1 MNINT
6 DTLNLE
12 VDRIVAETGA
22 SPGDVIPLLHAVQKK
37 FNYLPEIALRRI
49 CEITDITPAAI
60 TGISTFYPQFRHT
73 PVGQHIIH
81 VCTGTACHVKG
92 ADLVWEA
99 FRRELHI
106 TENQDTDPEGQFTL
120 QKVSC
125 LGCCTLA
132 PVVQIDNVTYGKVKP
147 DRVTNV
153 LNDFLSY
160 PDKRGDSIKDG
171 KDDLQ
176 EESEIKIGLGSCCI
190 ASGSGKVQQ
199 ALEKCFDN
207 TGVSARVKR
216 VGCVGMCHRAPL
228 LEVCLPDKEPVLYD
242 KVQAE
247 EVKNIVLRYFKPK
260 TFSKRIKNA
269 ALNMVENILEGNP
282 ANGMMRRALYT
293 RDPHIQA
300 FTGRQQHIAT
310 EHSGQIDPLDLEEYR
325 SKGGFKALE
334 QCLAKFSPDEIIEQ
348 IKMSGLRGR
357 GGAGFPSW
365 QKLQEV
371 RQAKGDKKF
380 IICNG
385 DEGDPGAFM
394 DRMILESYPFRVIEG
409 MLICAY
415 AVGASE
421 GYFYIRAE
429 YPLAVQR
436 VKAAIQQ
443 YQGGSFR
450 ENRPHGPPAKAFDKD
465 LIKSFCRVQ
474 GRFFQK
480 ESLAA
485 GGNKSGFSLNIK
497 IMEGAGA
504 FVCGEETALIASI
517 EGKRGMPQ
525 FRPPYPSQQG
535 LWGCPT
541 LVNNCETFATVPW
554 ILRNGPE
561 AFAKLGNEKS
571 KGTKVFSLAGKI
583 VRGGLIEVPMGITI
597 HEIVEEI
604 GGGIEN
610 GRPFKAVQI
619 GGPSGGCV
627 PAELAHT
634 RVDYEDLTK
643 VGAMM
648 GSGGLLVMDDTD
660 CMVDIARYFLTFTCS
675 QSCGKCTFCRIG
687 TRLMLNILEN
697 LCTGKGSSKDLKDL
711 EEIAGKTKQ
720 GSLCGLGKTAPN
732 PVLTTLRY
740 FREEYEAHLKG
751 TCPAKRCKALI
762 IYSITGKCIGCTI
775 CAQQCPAKAIPIT
788 PYKKHEIL
796 QEKCIKC
803 GTCKNV
809 CPNEAVTVT

>member
-1 MNINT
+1 MVSTTVNREHQHGAI
-6 DTLNLE
+6 
-12 VDRIVAETGA
+12 DRIVAEIGA
-22 SPGDVIPLLHAVQKK
+22 GPGDVIPLLHALQKK
-37 FNYLPEIALRRI
+37 FNYLPEFALRRI
-49 CEITDITPAAI
+49 CEITEITPAAI

-92 ADLVWEA
+92 ADLVLEA
-99 FRRELHI
+99 FRRQLRI
-106 TENQDTDPEGQFTL
+106 KQDQDTDPEGQFTL
-120 QKVSC
+120 QNVAC

-132 PVVQIDNVTYGKVKP
+132 PVVQIDDVTYGKVKP
-147 DRVTNV
+147 DRVANI
-153 LNDFLSY
+153 LKDFLLFQG
-160 PDKRGDSIKDG
+160 KTTDSSKDG
-171 KDDLQ
+171 KDDWQ

-199 ALEKCFDN
+199 ALEMCLAG
-207 TGVSARVKR
+207 TGVHTRVKR
-216 VGCVGMCHRAPL
+216 VGCVGMCHRTPL
-228 LEVCLPDKEPVLYD
+228 LEVCLPNKEPVLYD

-247 EVKNIVLRYFKPK
+247 EVKNIVLRHFKPK
-260 TFSKRIKNA
+260 SFGKRMKNA
-269 ALNMVENILEGNP
+269 ALNVIENILEDNRS
-282 ANGMMRRALYT
+282 NGLRRHALHT
-293 RDPHIQA
+293 RDPNIEA
-300 FTGRQQHIAT
+300 FLGRQQHIAT
-310 EHSGQIDPLDLEEYR
+310 EHSGQMDPLDIEEYR
-325 SKGGFKALE
+325 SRGGFKALE
-334 QCLAKFSPDEIIEQ
+334 QCLEKFSPDEIINR

-357 GGAGFPSW
+357 GGAGFPTW
-365 QKLQEV
+365 KKLQET
-371 RQAKGDKKF
+371 RQAKGKKKF

-415 AVGASE
+415 AVGASK

-436 VKAAIQQ
+436 VKAAIKHCQEA
-443 YQGGSFR
+443 GL
-450 ENRPHGPPAKAFDKD
+450 

-480 ESLAA
+480 ESLVDE
-485 GGNKSGFSLNIK
+485 GNLK

-517 EGKRGMPQ
+517 EGKRGMPG
-525 FRPPYPSQQG
+525 FRPPYPAQKG
-535 LWGCPT
+535 LWGHPT
-541 LVNNCETFATVPW
+541 LVNNCETLSTVPW

-561 AFAKLGNEKS
+561 AFAKLGTEKS

-597 HEIVEEI
+597 QEIVEEI

-610 GRPFKAVQI
+610 NRPFKAVQI

-687 TRLMLNILEN
+687 TRLMLDILEKI
-697 LCTGKGSSKDLKDL
+697 CAGKGSSQDLKNL

-762 IYSITGKCIGCTI
+762 TYSITGRCIGCTI
-775 CAQQCPAKAIPIT
+775 CAQQCPVKAIAIT

-796 QEKCIKC
+796 QEECIKC

>member
-1 MNINT
+1 MRSETEKN
-6 DTLNLE
+6 NLE
-12 VDRIVAETGA
+12 IDRIVAETGA

-37 FNYLPEIALRRI
+37 FNYLPEFALRRI

-60 TGISTFYPQFRHT
+60 TSISTFYPQFRHT

-153 LNDFLSY
+153 LKDFLFSRN
-160 PDKRGDSIKDG
+160 KTSDSVKDRR
-171 KDDLQ
+171 DDLH

-190 ASGSGKVQQ
+190 ASGSSKVQQ
-199 ALEKCFDN
+199 ALEECFN
-207 TGVSARVKR
+207 STGVNARVKR

-228 LEVCLPDKEPVLYD
+228 LEVCLPGKEPVLYD

-247 EVKNIVLRYFKPK
+247 EVKNIVLRHFKPK
-260 TFSKRIKNA
+260 SFRKRIKNA
-269 ALNMVENILEGNP
+269 SLNIVENILEGNL
-282 ANGMMRRALYT
+282 ANGMMRSALYT
-293 RDPHIQA
+293 RDPHIES
-300 FTGRQQHIAT
+300 FTGRQKHIAT
-310 EHSGQIDPLDLEEYR
+310 EHSGQIDPLDLDEYC
-325 SKGGFKALE
+325 SKGGFNALE
-334 QCLAKFSPDEIIEQ
+334 QCLARFSPDEIIEQ
-348 IKMSGLRGR
+348 IRISGLRGR
-357 GGAGFPSW
+357 GGAGFPTW
-365 QKLQEV
+365 RKLHET
-371 RQAKGDKKF
+371 RLAKGDKKF

-436 VKAAIQQ
+436 VKAAIKQCL
-443 YQGGSFR
+443 R
-450 ENRPHGPPAKAFDKD
+450 RPGTLFEKTVPGLCKNF
-465 LIKSFCRVQ
+465 
-474 GRFFQK
+474 
-480 ESLAA
+480 SL
-485 GGNKSGFSLNIK
+485 SEFSLNV
-497 IMEGAGA
+497 MEGAGA

-517 EGKRGMPQ
+517 EGKRGMPR

-535 LWGCPT
+535 LWGHPT

-554 ILRNGPE
+554 ILRNSPE
-561 AFAKLGNEKS
+561 AFAKLGTEKS

-597 HEIVEEI
+597 QEIVEEI

-610 GRPFKAVQI
+610 GRQFKAVQV

-634 RVDYEDLTK
+634 RVDFEDLTK

-687 TRLMLNILEN
+687 TRLMLDILEK
-697 LCTGKGSSKDLKDL
+697 LCTGKGSSQDLDDL

-740 FREEYEAHLKG
+740 FRDEYEAHLKG

-762 IYSITGKCIGCTI
+762 TYTITGQCIGCTI
-775 CAQQCPAKAIPIT
+775 CAQHCPAKAIPIT